1 MASEAEEL
9 SEVNN
14 SSNLTGREAASR
26 EGLIIAYSGL
36 MIMAVVPILI
46 GSLRSVTYHY
56 NLRVSYKHVCR
67 TLLVNLHLQ
76 KKGERPE
83 DRIRLWDAAVFPFYA
98 SGVLFGLYL
107 VFKVG
112 GHIVWLVAAMSTN
125 FSL

>member
-36 MIMAVVPILI
+36 MIMAVVPILV

-56 NLRVSYKHVCR
+56 NLRVSVATFCI
-67 TLLVNLHLQ
+67 LLVNMHYRKKVNDQ
-76 KKGERPE
+76 KTVYDCGT
-83 DRIRLWDAAVFPFYA
+83 RLYFLSMPVEYC
-98 SGVLFGLYL
+98 L
-107 VFKVG
+107 VC
-112 GHIVWLVAAMSTN
+112 IS
-125 FSL
+125 SLR